1 MFFSPSIYAEYLMIF
16 IILDYFMPNL
26 FFPLQYM
33 PNASSHTSM
42 YPNGVQIHKTFKFWI
57 RDFAK
62 SIHDSSIYTRNHE
75 VVLRKYSIKS
85 CLFSF

>member
-26 FFPLQYM
+26 FPPTIYAECFITY
-33 PNASSHTSM
+33 
-42 YPNGVQIHKTFKFWI
+42 IHVSEWGTNWI

-62 SIHDSSIYTRNHE
+62 SIHDSGIYTRNHE
-75 VVLRKYSIKS
+75 VVLQKYSIKS